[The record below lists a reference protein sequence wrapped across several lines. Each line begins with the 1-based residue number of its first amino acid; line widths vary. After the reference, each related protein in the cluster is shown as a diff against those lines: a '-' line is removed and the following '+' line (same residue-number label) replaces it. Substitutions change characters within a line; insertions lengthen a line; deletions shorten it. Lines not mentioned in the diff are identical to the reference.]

1 MSKTGKEKGQTE
13 IMKNERRNMC
23 GGLTLL
29 LGFVLWT
36 ILIQMVDVKSEG
48 IDGTDIGF
56 STINVWFHNL
66 TGVHMKIYTITD
78 WLGLVA
84 VFVCIGFGL
93 LGLCQWIKRRKL
105 LNVDFDI
112 RMLGVFYVRKWH
124 LKYAICGGKTNE

>member
-36 ILIQMVDVKSEG
+36 ILIQMVDVKPEG

-56 STINVWFHNL
+56 RQSMSGF
-66 TGVHMKIYTITD
+66 IT
-78 WLGLVA
+78 
-84 VFVCIGFGL
+84 
-93 LGLCQWIKRRKL
+93 
-105 LNVDFDI
+105 
-112 RMLGVFYVRKWH
+112 
-124 LKYAICGGKTNE
+124 